1 METTPESMYLIVL
14 SISLEQRKKTKKKKH
29 GNNGLGKSLREN

>member
-1 METTPESMYLIVL
+1 MEKTPESMYLIVL
-14 SISLEQRKKTKKKKH
+14 SISLEQRKKTKKKH